1 MSIKE
6 LYKEEKYRVAFF
18 LLAAFAVR
26 AVYAWFTNVPP
37 GNDAA
42 DWDLA
47 RLSILHGR
55 PYTVPWTPLYPALLA
70 LASKIF
76 GESYFLLNCV
86 NALLVSLSC
95 LFTYLAAKEV
105 FGEKTA
111 LLSLALSALYADTVW
126 YSSVMLAENLA
137 IMMAALLAW
146 RFIKDGSPAA
156 NGFLFGLAC
165 LTKGLFLALLPG
177 FLLWIWLRR
186 KGGAWLR
193 EAAVFTAVLLLTLL
207 PWSLR
212 NFKVYK
218 APVLLEP
225 HWASAVFVGHNPYAT
240 GGCDYFFVDHDYGKF
255 YTDPSLTIIEKNRL
269 FLKKSIEFTLANP
282 LAEIRLTLL
291 RASKHLTFA
300 TSFVS
305 YREPYPA
312 RKFMFGLSLL
322 QHMLLFPLCVI
333 GMVFSF
339 RDRGAFG
346 FSMMVAILAG
356 AFITIFSANTRM
368 RIPLVPAML
377 VLAAHGAL
385 LLPGLAEKLKRG
397 EAAGIKGELAAAASA
412 ILFLFGNFIYQAA
425 TRYGDVAGRFG

>member
-6 LYKEEKYRVAFF
+6 LYKEEKYRAAFF
-18 LLAAFAVR
+18 LLAAFGIR
-26 AVYAWFTNVPP
+26 AAYAWFTNVPP

-42 DWDLA
+42 EWDLA
-47 RLSILHGR
+47 RLSILHDR

-70 LASKIF
+70 LFSKLF

-105 FGEKTA
+105 FGGKTA
-111 LLSLALSALYADTVW
+111 LLALAVSAFYVDTVW
-126 YSSVMLAENLA
+126 YSSVMLAENLGL
-137 IMMAALLAW
+137 MMAALLTW

-156 NGFLFGLAC
+156 NGFLFGLTC

-177 FLLWIWLRR
+177 LLFWIWLRR
-186 KGGAWLR
+186 KSGAWLK

-207 PWSLR
+207 PWTLR
-212 NFKVYK
+212 NIKVYK

-255 YTDPSLTIIEKNRL
+255 YSDPSLTIVEKNRL
-269 FLKKSIEFTLANP
+269 FLKKSIEFMRENP
-282 LAEIRLTLL
+282 LAEVKLTLL

-322 QHMLLFPLCVI
+322 QHMLLFPLCAV
-333 GMVFSF
+333 GMAFSF

-346 FSMMVAILAG
+346 FSMVVAVLAG
-356 AFITIFSANTRM
+356 VFITIFSANTRM
-368 RIPLVPAML
+368 RLPLVPAMIT
-377 VLAAHGAL
+377 LAAHGAL
-385 LLPGLAEKLKRG
+385 LLPDLAARLKNG
-397 EAAGIKGELAAAASA
+397 DTAGIRGALGSAAAA

-425 TRYGDVAGRFG
+425 TRFGDVAGRFG